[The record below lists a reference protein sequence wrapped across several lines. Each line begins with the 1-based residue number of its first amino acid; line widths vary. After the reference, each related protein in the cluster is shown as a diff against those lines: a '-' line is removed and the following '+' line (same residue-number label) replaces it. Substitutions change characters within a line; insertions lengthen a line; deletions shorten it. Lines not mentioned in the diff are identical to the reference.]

1 MLTFIIAE
9 SVEKFYYEFD
19 GKPQKFNTSAE
30 RNSKKMRRKSQI
42 HVDFTK
48 EI

>member
-9 SVEKFYYEFD
+9 DPAKFYREFD
-19 GKPQKFNTSAE
+19 GEPQKFNTFTE
-30 RNSKKMRRKSQI
+30 RNSKKMRRKNQI

>member
-1 MLTFIIAE
+1 MFIFIIAE
-9 SVEKFYYEFD
+9 GIEKFYREFD
-19 GKPQKFNTSAE
+19 GKLQKFNTSAE

>member
-1 MLTFIIAE
+1 MLTFIIEEGPA
-9 SVEKFYYEFD
+9 KFYREFD
-19 GKPQKFNTSAE
+19 GEPQKFNTSAE

>member
-9 SVEKFYYEFD
+9 DPAKSTVEFD
-19 GKPQKFNTSAE
+19 GEPQKFSTSTE